1 MPLSRRERFCRW
13 LGPYDYNYPLIFSTI
28 VALYCAQTR
37 VYSYSYA
44 YGVVRTQ
51 FILKSILL
59 NILLGFI
66 CAGSFRL
73 AELSRRSST
82 VALRRYILEIF
93 IVMSCFSFAIYLFNT
108 YIRERIGFIKTWGP
122 NDTPSTFTSRFLFAI
137 MFIAFTHNGMRSLK
151 ELLAGASALNNDLQ
165 GKYRTLIES
174 DEEIRDQAARYIHD
188 RVQAEITLVNVKLQK
203 VGALHGAEVQESLHP
218 AISRLEKIRAIDLKL
233 VSQILT
239 PNLEAEG
246 LKGAIET
253 LCEQYQSGV
262 EYQILIDVDVNECDE
277 ELTLGIYRIVEQG
290 IINAITHGPASKVMI
305 RIQKSDSDTYLL
317 EISDNG
323 SGALNPKPGTGS
335 VIIDAWCS
343 ILDGVKE
350 IESEVDKGFTLRV
363 RIPAKR

>member
-1 MPLSRRERFCRW
+1 MTSSRWQRFKEW
-13 LGPYDYNYPLIFSTI
+13 LGPYDYNYSFIFAAVIALYSAQSRVISYSMTAGLVRTHFILISLSENLLLAIFVTAIFRILHLTRRGRAVSLARYLIELVIGMLGVSLAIAISNAHKPEPLIR
-28 VALYCAQTR
+28 A
-37 VYSYSYA
+37 
-44 YGVVRTQ
+44 
-51 FILKSILL
+51 
-59 NILLGFI
+59 
-66 CAGSFRL
+66 
-73 AELSRRSST
+73 
-82 VALRRYILEIF
+82 
-93 IVMSCFSFAIYLFNT
+93 
-108 YIRERIGFIKTWGP
+108 WGP
-122 NDTPSTFTSRFLFAI
+122 NDTPALFATRLL
-137 MFIAFTHNGMRSLK
+137 FTVLFVALTHRNLRSLK
-151 ELLAGASALNNDLQ
+151 ARLKTVNDLNESLE
-165 GKYRTLIES
+165 GKYRTLVES

-262 EYQILIDVDVNECDE
+262 EYQILIDVDVNECGE
-277 ELTLGIYRIVEQG
+277 ELTLGIYRIIEQG

-323 SGALNPKPGTGS
+323 PGAYNPKPGTGS

-350 IESEVDKGFTLRV
+350 IESEVDRGYTLRV

>member
-1 MPLSRRERFCRW
+1 MTSSRWQRFKEW
-13 LGPYDYNYPLIFSTI
+13 LGPYDYNYSLIFAA
-28 VALYCAQTR
+28 VFALYSAQGR
-37 VYSYSYA
+37 ALSYSHVA
-44 YGVVRTQ
+44 GVDRTR
-51 FILKSILL
+51 FILSSLVANIFLSLL
-59 NILLGFI
+59 VTAL
-66 CAGSFRL
+66 FRL
-73 AELSRRSST
+73 AQMSRKGNHISLPRYLFEILTATSVISLAIFLSNSHKPHALLTIWGPVETFPLAST
-82 VALRRYILEIF
+82 RYI
-93 IVMSCFSFAIYLFNT
+93 FAVF
-108 YIRERIGFIKTWGP
+108 
-122 NDTPSTFTSRFLFAI
+122 
-137 MFIAFTHNGMRSLK
+137 FIALSHNGLRTLK
-151 ELLAGASALNNDLQ
+151 ARLRTVNDLNDSLE
-165 GKYRTLIES
+165 GKYRTLVES

-262 EYQILIDVDVNECDE
+262 EYQILIDVDVNECGE
-277 ELTLGIYRIVEQG
+277 ELALGIYRIIEQG
-290 IINAITHGPASKVMI
+290 MINAITHGPASKVII

-323 SGALNPKPGTGS
+323 PGAYNPKPGTGS

-343 ILDGVKE
+343 ILDGLKE
-350 IESEVDKGFTLRV
+350 IESEVDRGFTLRV
-363 RIPAKR
+363 MIPAKR

>member
-13 LGPYDYNYPLIFSTI
+13 LGPYDYNYPLIFSAI

-44 YGVVRTQ
+44 YGVGRTQ

-59 NILLGFI
+59 NILIGFI

-93 IVMSCFSFAIYLFNT
+93 FVMSFFSFAIYLFNT

-151 ELLAGASALNNDLQ
+151 ELLARASALNNDLQ

-203 VGALHGAEVQESLHP
+203 VGALHGGEVQESLSP
-218 AISRLEKIRAIDLKL
+218 AISRLVKIRAIDLKI
-233 VSQILT
+233 VSQSLT
-239 PNLEAEG
+239 PNL
-246 LKGAIET
+246 
-253 LCEQYQSGV
+253 

-290 IINAITHGPASKVMI
+290 IINAVTHGPASKVKI
-305 RIQKSDSDTYLL
+305 CIQKSDSDTYLL

-323 SGALNPKPGTGS
+323 PGAYNPKPGTGS

-350 IESEVDKGFTLRV
+350 IESEPDNGFTLRV